1 MDDLIFGVPKD
12 SKDLGKLMPIITILV
27 LSALQEVGFIISGS
41 KVSLEHTEF
50 KFLGVTINTETNY
63 SVITDDRVQAISTWR
78 QPRNVAETNSRL
90 ATLNYYSNY
99 LVALK
104 LLALPLAQMV
114 KSNVFLWNQSCAEAW
129 NNIKF
134 LMSLAIKNYTLD
146 PTKPL
151 LISTDASKVAAS

>member
-12 SKDLGKLMPIITILV
+12 NENLDKLMPIITILV

-63 SVITDDRVQAISTWR
+63 SVITDDHVQAISTWR
-78 QPRNVAETNSRL
+78 QPRNVVETNSRL

-114 KSNVFLWNQSCAEAW
+114 KLNAFEWNQSCAEAW

-134 LMSLAIKNYTLD
+134 LMSLAIKIIYWIQPNHY
-146 PTKPL
+146 
-151 LISTDASKVAAS
+151 

>member
-1 MDDLIFGVPKD
+1 M
-12 SKDLGKLMPIITILV
+12 
-27 LSALQEVGFIISGS
+27 
-41 KVSLEHTEF
+41 
-50 KFLGVTINTETNY
+50 GVTINTDTNY
-63 SVITDDRVQAISTWR
+63 SVITNDRVQAISTWR
-78 QPRNVAETNSRL
+78 QPQNVAETNSRL

-134 LMSLAIKNYTLD
+134 LMSLAITKYTLD
-146 PTKPL
+146 PNKPL
-151 LISTDASKVAAS
+151 LISTDASKLAASYCAWQVD